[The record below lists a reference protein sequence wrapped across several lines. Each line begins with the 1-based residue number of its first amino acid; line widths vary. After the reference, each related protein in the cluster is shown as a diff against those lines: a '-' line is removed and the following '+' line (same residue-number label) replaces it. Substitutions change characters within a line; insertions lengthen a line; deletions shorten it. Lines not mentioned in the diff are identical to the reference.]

1 MKYGKKLLAVKNS
14 SDPEWAPFW
23 PNYKLLKVKIKEIQ
37 VMQQAD
43 IAGSSIEAATPPS
56 SEEPLRCETSTIQRS
71 AGEVAFFKVWRTM
84 LSLKPKGG
92 TNHAPVIRFCL
103 FPNFSLRT
111 SP

>member
-71 AGEVAFFKVWRTM
+71 AGEVAFFKVWRT
-84 LSLKPKGG
+84 LCG
-92 TNHAPVIRFCL
+92 
-103 FPNFSLRT
+103 
-111 SP
+111 